1 MYIHEGDLIMT
12 TNIRAWGNSQG
23 IYIPKAL
30 LKEAFLEVNDAV
42 EISVENGALVIRK
55 NDASDIRQK
64 ALDSLRAIRA
74 AHKDGVSSVSDDYRK
89 ERNEYLDEKYGR

>member
-1 MYIHEGDLIMT
+1 MT

-30 LKEAFLEVNDAV
+30 LKEVLLEVNDSV

-55 NDASDIRQK
+55 DTSSDDRRK
-64 ALDSLRAIRA
+64 AWETLKAIRNA
-74 AHKDGVSSVSDDYRK
+74 RSGDNSERITDYRK
-89 ERNEYLDEKYGR
+89 EYEEYLDERYGF